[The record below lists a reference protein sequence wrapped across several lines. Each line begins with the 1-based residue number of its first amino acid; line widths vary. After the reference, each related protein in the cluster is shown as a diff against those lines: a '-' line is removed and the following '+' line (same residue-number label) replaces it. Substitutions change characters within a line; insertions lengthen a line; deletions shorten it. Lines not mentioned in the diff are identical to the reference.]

1 MQEQNTVF
9 LSYAREDSDAAKRL
23 YEDLKNDGLSP
34 WLDKESLL
42 PGQNWEI
49 EIRKAIKNSRYF
61 IALLSSNSVDKRGF
75 VQKEFKFAL
84 EVLDEVPESQIFVIP
99 ARLNECKIPYEK
111 LRKYQYVDL
120 FPSWEG
126 GVQKILRSMK

>member
-99 ARLNECKIPYEK
+99 ARLNECK
-111 LRKYQYVDL
+111 
-120 FPSWEG
+120 
-126 GVQKILRSMK
+126 